1 MILSGISRR
10 LSTRRRGDEQRSLD
24 ARARRSLLLSGIL
37 SALSMLPALATL
49 TTTDARAEQ
58 ATGAVPDPAAAAL
71 FHSGRELVEKGDWAA
86 GCPKFEA
93 SLALYS
99 SASTMLNIAR
109 CQEHDGKIASAWS
122 TYKRA
127 LVVNRET
134 PGEERRR
141 ALEDVAQKGIASLEP
156 RLPKLRVVIAV
167 APEGLQVT
175 RNGQYVPLA
184 MLGTTIPVD
193 PGEHRIV
200 ARAPGHRTEQ
210 RTVTVAEAKTERVE
224 IALILGDD
232 GGDPEAGDGRA
243 RSGGVVVPTWSLVVG
258 AGGLALLTAG
268 AAFRVDQ
275 ALIEGRQHGIC
286 GGDVV
291 QGCPTTYV
299 PDADNAR
306 KNRDFGLF
314 VGLGGAGVIA
324 LGAAII
330 GAVVENVPSSPK
342 ASAEP
347 EVTARAWVGP
357 GGFGASLGGRF

>member
-1 MILSGISRR
+1 
-10 LSTRRRGDEQRSLD
+10 
-24 ARARRSLLLSGIL
+24 
-37 SALSMLPALATL
+37 MLMVA
-49 TTTDARAEQ
+49 DARAEQ
-58 ATGAVPDPAAAAL
+58 QASAVPDPAAAAL

-93 SLALYS
+93 SLALYM
-99 SASTMLNIAR
+99 SASTLLNIAR
-109 CQEHDGKIASAWS
+109 CHEHDGKIASAWS

-134 PGEERRR
+134 PGEERRK
-141 ALEDVAQKGIASLEP
+141 ALEALAEKGIASLSP
-156 RLPKLRVVIAV
+156 RLPKLRVVIPV

-210 RTVTVAEAKTERVE
+210 RTVTVTEAKTERVE
-224 IALILGDD
+224 IALILGE
-232 GGDPEAGDGRA
+232 GGSDQEGEGGTARA
-243 RSGGVVVPTWSLVVG
+243 GGVVVPTWSLIVG
-258 AGGLALLTAG
+258 GGGLALLTAAG
-268 AAFRVDQ
+268 IFRVDQ
-275 ALIEGRQHGIC
+275 ALIEGRQDGIC

-291 QGCPTTYV
+291 SGCPASYA
-299 PDADNAR
+299 PEADNAR

-330 GAVVENVPSSPK
+330 GSVVESSPSDPK

-347 EVTARAWVGP
+347 EVSARAWVGP
-357 GGFGASLGGRF
+357 GWAGASLVGRF